1 MAEASS
7 LPCRC
12 TRTTMTELALQLKSD
27 GNKLYAEKDFK
38 GARAKYTEAIA
49 EDGANAV
56 LYANRA
62 ACNIGL
68 KR

>member
-1 MAEASS
+1 MSDGS
-7 LPCRC
+7 KVQ
-12 TRTTMTELALQLKSD
+12 QLKVD
-27 GNKLYAEKDFK
+27 GNKLFSQQDFK
-38 GARAKYTEAIA
+38 GAYAKYSDAIA

-68 KR
+68 KE

>member
-1 MAEASS
+1 
-7 LPCRC
+7 
-12 TRTTMTELALQLKSD
+12 MTELALQLKSD

-68 KR
+68 KK

>member
-1 MAEASS
+1 MSDGS
-7 LPCRC
+7 KVQ
-12 TRTTMTELALQLKSD
+12 QLKVD
-27 GNKLYAEKDFK
+27 GNKLFSQQDFN
-38 GARAKYTEAIA
+38 GAYAKYSDAIA

-68 KR
+68 KE